1 MFNANIT
8 GDDDDIF
15 DDTKSLS
22 GEEQR
27 ESFQFNLKK
36 TSKKEF
42 NMAMDSILD
51 VLNNLI
57 KNRDANPEDAQKLI
71 EHLKSEHGIDLNN
84 FMAMFRIKLAVTI
97 LDGSGSFLDDYETA
111 HVPRSVVYALDNLS
125 ENRFTL
131 VSKFFDIELEN
142 AKRIVI
148 SKFLQEVFLGNASVN
163 MLAFQQL
170 FDNGID
176 SRYVKTYYQS
186 LYDINMFTIWQNN
199 GVYAALGKELDLPCN
214 QKILNVEE
222 VMISDLTA
230 KKYFDEKFAS
240 LINLELKKDI
250 GDSVAEYT
258 KRYLEYVKK

>member
-1 MFNANIT
+1 VFNANIT

-22 GEEQR
+22 SEEQR
-27 ESFQFNLKK
+27 ESFQFNSKK
-36 TSKKEF
+36 SSKKEF
-42 NMAMDSILD
+42 NMAMDSILE

-57 KNRDANPEDAQKLI
+57 KNRDASPEDAKKLI
-71 EHLKSEHGIDLNN
+71 DHLKVEHGVDLNN

-97 LDGSGSFLDDYETA
+97 LDGSGSFVDDYETSD
-111 HVPRSVVYALDNLS
+111 VPRSVVYALDSLS

-131 VSKFFDIELEN
+131 VSRFFDIELEN

-148 SKFLQEVFLGNASVN
+148 SKFLQDVFLGNVSVN
-163 MLAFQQL
+163 MMAFQEL

-176 SRYVKTYYQS
+176 SRYVTTYYQS

-222 VMISDLTA
+222 IMISDLSA
-230 KKYFDEKFAS
+230 EKYSNEKFNS
-240 LINLELKKDI
+240 LLGLELKKDI